1 MMNNSQIQ
9 LYKFR
14 AHVLKALSH
23 HIRVAIVEFLEERE
37 RCVCEIV
44 EYLGEKQSSV
54 SRHLATLRSAGIVET
69 RKEGLQVFYSLKTP
83 CVKMFFSCV
92 DNILKEQQ
100 EERNELLKHL

>member
-1 MMNNSQIQ
+1 MMDKSQIQ

-44 EYLGEKQSSV
+44 EHLGEKQSSV
-54 SRHLATLRSAGIVET
+54 SRHLSTLRSAGIVET
-69 RKEGLQVFYSLKTP
+69 RKEGLQIYYSLKTP
-83 CVKMFFSCV
+83 CVKTFFSCI
-92 DNILKEQQ
+92 DNILKEQH
-100 EERNELLKHL
+100 EERGKLLKSL